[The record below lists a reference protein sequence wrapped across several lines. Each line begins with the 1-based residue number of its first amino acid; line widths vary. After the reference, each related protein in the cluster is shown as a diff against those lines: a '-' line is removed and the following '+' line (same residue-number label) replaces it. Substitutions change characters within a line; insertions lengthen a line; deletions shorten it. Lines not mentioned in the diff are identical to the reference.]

1 MSILQEF
8 DLTILLNQG
17 LNPFYHILL
26 YGIVMK
32 EKGSWCMVL
41 IDDEGTKIEAK
52 ITHKGGGKFKILDDE
67 KGGKYK
73 DKKVDAS
80 DIFYCRI
87 DK

>member
-1 MSILQEF
+1 
-8 DLTILLNQG
+8 
-17 LNPFYHILL
+17 
-26 YGIVMK
+26 
-32 EKGSWCMVL
+32 MVL
-41 IDDEGTKIEAK
+41 IDEDGTKIEAK